1 VGRLQTPRQLDAS
14 CSTCPRAGVVYKY
27 VYLGGGVVVGWGG
40 GVLNLP
46 VALVWPQSR
55 PSCDEYKQEGNQTGK
70 QGRVVTTS
78 PWKRC
83 HSNPNMVCAPRSNGS
98 EFLHLSLDPTGL
110 QRPPRTIMIIINI
123 FDTFVNSAGLTRVCH
138 EASFMKGSATIKSS
152 RQTPIINTKEVFL
165 AEHQQHHPHQDP
177 WAPKGGRSL
186 CYSLLYLIM
195 AVQCTRCRLEP
206 RFESNGQTMTRRFIM

>member
-1 VGRLQTPRQLDAS
+1 M
-14 CSTCPRAGVVYKY
+14 
-27 VYLGGGVVVGWGG
+27 
-40 GVLNLP
+40 P

-83 HSNPNMVCAPRSNGS
+83 QSNPNMVCAPRSNGS

-110 QRPPRTIMIIINI
+110 QRPPRTIIIIINI

-152 RQTPIINTKEVFL
+152 RQTPIINTKEVFP

-186 CYSLLYLIM
+186 CYSLLYLIICGGAM
-195 AVQCTRCRLEP
+195 HSLQA
-206 RFESNGQTMTRRFIM
+206 